1 MKKALNKLAK
11 HREGV
16 KNAVGHKF
24 LKIYE
29 FPWSTNVVYK
39 LTKVGARNAYTS
51 RKKNV
56 DENRCTR
63 LNWKS

>member
-16 KNAVGHKF
+16 KNDVGHNF

-39 LTKVGARNAYTS
+39 LTGVGAINAYTS
-51 RKKNV
+51 
-56 DENRCTR
+56 
-63 LNWKS
+63 